1 MAPPHM
7 APGIEEHGV
16 VFALTGGAAPTW
28 WVVPIM
34 PAASFVTLLPYTC
47 RRLKGLGKACH

>member
-1 MAPPHM
+1 MVPPHM

-34 PAASFVTLLPYTC
+34 PAAGFVTLLPYTC